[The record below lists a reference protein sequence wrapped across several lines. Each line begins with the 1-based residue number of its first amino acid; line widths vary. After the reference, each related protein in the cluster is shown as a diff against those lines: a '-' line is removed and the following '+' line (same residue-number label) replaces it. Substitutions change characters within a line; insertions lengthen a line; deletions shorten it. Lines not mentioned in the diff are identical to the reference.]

1 MTSVA
6 DILVRV
12 NALNAK
18 YGHYASEDAGA
29 ARRAKGDDPFEHTY
43 RQLLGE
49 VEALEVRAE
58 EAKSETS
65 RAALAT
71 VNAEIRRAKQSLRA
85 EWPKLEK
92 YALKKRKGSTQEDI
106 DDKVMRAHALEE
118 RLEAVSDGANAL
130 KARLG
135 GAGGGLGGGGIGSGG
150 GRVNLGG
157 GALSAE
163 EIEAHPEYAQT
174 SDESRAFRQEWEKAK
189 ARQDEHIETISKVR
203 IARTNKGVARAH
215 AAHAARRSAGTVRRH
230 ASLLRAVCVCV
241 EARPFRVA
249 PPRSSTLGHT
259 SLTTHRGL
267 NLSLRS
273 FALCAWRWRSG
284 RVSPR

>member
-135 GAGGGLGGGGIGSGG
+135 GAGTTAATCVATRLGCTGTAAANIMAHD
-150 GRVNLGG
+150 RV
-157 GALSAE
+157 
-163 EIEAHPEYAQT
+163 
-174 SDESRAFRQEWEKAK
+174 
-189 ARQDEHIETISKVR
+189 
-203 IARTNKGVARAH
+203 
-215 AAHAARRSAGTVRRH
+215 
-230 ASLLRAVCVCV
+230 
-241 EARPFRVA
+241 
-249 PPRSSTLGHT
+249 
-259 SLTTHRGL
+259 
-267 NLSLRS
+267 
-273 FALCAWRWRSG
+273 
-284 RVSPR
+284 